1 MNVLL
6 RLVLFV
12 ALFASV
18 ASLQAQSKSMC
29 KTFFE
34 STAKLHTRVECTEAL
49 FSDPKFHFTFSS
61 LPPGNGF
68 ALGGMFEDEVDN
80 VYSSGKLSSKQAKLS
95 IVGSVNQSWVASGVF
110 DLTPPLYTPDRNKN
124 NEVCQRLGI
133 FCTKTQ
139 FSLHAQGTPSQ
150 PTDHLLLRPRPSLA
164 GHRTYLSP
172 ERHLRRLYRKPPSQ
186 RPRRAQRSHSCS
198 SPTFH
203 QQATHSQSAT
213 ISPTSQRQ
221 VCNLSLSSC
230 IQTSRSSLQPA
241 PSPTLAPTT
250 TRSITRVLS

>member
-1 MNVLL
+1 MNVRL

-18 ASLQAQSKSMC
+18 VSLQAQSKSMC
-29 KTFFE
+29 KAFFE
-34 STAKLHTRVECTEAL
+34 SAAKLHTRVECTEAL

-80 VYSSGKLSSKQAKLS
+80 LSSSGKLSSKQAKLS

-124 NEVCQRLGI
+124 NEVYQRLGI

-139 FSLHAQGTPSQ
+139 FSLHAQGI
-150 PTDHLLLRPRPSLA
+150 HRSLQA
-164 GHRTYLSP
+164 ISFYGLGPLSP
-172 ERHLRRLYRKPPSQ
+172 ALKH
-186 RPRRAQRSHSCS
+186 
-198 SPTFH
+198 TFH
-203 QQATHSQSAT
+203 QNDTFGGFTANFPLTNHLARSGTIELLQPDLPPDATHSQSAT

-221 VCNLSLSSC
+221 VCNLRLSSY

>member
-1 MNVLL
+1 MNVRL

-18 ASLQAQSKSMC
+18 VSLQAQSKSMC
-29 KTFFE
+29 KAFFE
-34 STAKLHTRVECTEAL
+34 SAAKLHTRVECTEAL

-80 VYSSGKLSSKQAKLS
+80 LSSSGKLSSKQAKLS

-124 NEVCQRLGI
+124 NEVYQRLGI

-139 FSLHAQGTPSQ
+139 FSLHARGSIAAY
-150 PTDHLLLRPRPSLA
+150 RPSPSTASALSRRPSNIPFT
-164 GHRTYLSP
+164 RTIPSAALPQTSLSP
-172 ERHLRRLYRKPPSQ
+172 
-186 RPRRAQRSHSCS
+186 
-198 SPTFH
+198 T
-203 QQATHSQSAT
+203 
-213 ISPTSQRQ
+213 
-221 VCNLSLSSC
+221 
-230 IQTSRSSLQPA
+230 TSRSAEP
-241 PSPTLAPTT
+241 
-250 TRSITRVLS
+250 